1 MSNKDSEI
9 KSNEPV
15 TQNVEQFLIK
25 YCRES
30 LKKDF
35 AKFSAFVA
43 VIFSMGLWAIKS
55 MWYAYMSGKFYVYK
69 IDRCYINASN
79 ENVFLQIIQLGA
91 ILIILFIVNYVFYR
105 ISVTEDKS
113 KLHWK
118 KIKNVLLFW
127 MGEMVFF
134 GGISLFVSP
143 IEFHK
148 EAGGTTWGE
157 ILSLVGMLIL
167 LCFLTNIY
175 AIVFLIE
182 HWWKRKNNK
191 QETNSETKDKTKD
204 KAKDKTE
211 DEVRGKIEKEL
222 GAIIL
227 TIIVTFS
234 VEMLFVFASAIRT
247 EYNRNNYKVILTQCE
262 ENVESDYIIEYG
274 GNRYEMYPIAYE
286 NEDCYIV
293 TRLFNQNRKNK
304 MDYTYQKV
312 IPKEGQE
319 TRYFDNI
326 YNMRLSN

>member
-1 MSNKDSEI
+1 MSNRDSEI
-9 KSNEPV
+9 KSDALV
-15 TQNVEQFLIK
+15 AQNVEQFLIK
-25 YCRES
+25 NCRES
-30 LKKDF
+30 LRKDF
-35 AKFSAFVA
+35 AKFSAIVA

-55 MWYAYMSGKFYVYK
+55 IWYAYMSGKFYVYK

-79 ENVFLQIIQLGA
+79 ENVFLQLIQLGA
-91 ILIILFIVNYVFYR
+91 ILIILFIVNYVYYR
-105 ISVTEDKS
+105 ISVIEDKS

-143 IEFHK
+143 VEFHK
-148 EAGGTTWGE
+148 DVGGTTRGE
-157 ILSLVGMLIL
+157 VISLVGMLLL

-182 HWWKRKNNK
+182 HRWKRKNYK
-191 QETNSETKDKTKD
+191 KETNSETEDKRE
-204 KAKDKTE
+204 DKTE
-211 DEVRGKIEKEL
+211 DEIRGKIKKEL

-247 EYNRNNYKVILTQCE
+247 EYNRNNYKVILTRCE

-274 GNRYEMYPIAYE
+274 GNRYEMYPIVYE

-293 TRLFNQNRKNK
+293 TRLFNQNGKNK

-312 IPKEGQE
+312 ISKEGQE
-319 TRYFDNI
+319 IRYFDNI
-326 YNMRLSN
+326 FNMRLSN